1 MSTRKQLFKEVRRL
15 VDDVLRYNERTGK
28 QIFIYVSPHVDKFSF
43 TRYGDDKMWSD
54 DEKKVVVEDVCL
66 NIPLYGEDSFH
77 KSIKTVRSWLS

>member
-1 MSTRKQLFKEVRRL
+1 MSTRKQLFKEARRL

-54 DEKKVVVEDVCL
+54 DEKKVVVEDVNL

>member
-54 DEKKVVVEDVCL
+54 DEKKVVVEDINL

>member
-1 MSTRKQLFKEVRRL
+1 MATRKQLFKEVRRL

-54 DEKKVVVEDVCL
+54 DEKKVVVEDVNL

>member
-54 DEKKVVVEDVCL
+54 DEKKVVVEDVNL

>member
-54 DEKKVVVEDVCL
+54 DEKKVVVEDVRL

>member
-1 MSTRKQLFKEVRRL
+1 MATRKQLFKDVRRL

-43 TRYGDDKMWSD
+43 TRYGDDKMWSN

-66 NIPLYGEDSFH
+66 NISLYGEDSFH

>member
-1 MSTRKQLFKEVRRL
+1 MATRKQLFKEVRRL

-54 DEKKVVVEDVCL
+54 DEKKAVVEDVCL

>member
-1 MSTRKQLFKEVRRL
+1 MATRKQLFKEVRIL

-54 DEKKVVVEDVCL
+54 DEKKVVVEDVNL